1 MRFTAFLLLSFFISA
16 SSLHASPKE
25 DDVLVN
31 GTSIHYIRG
40 GQGIPVVMIH
50 GTYSSMNVFRMSIF
64 DDAAKK
70 YEAIAFDLP
79 GYGKSKRPK
88 LKMTYDDRVEM
99 IHEAIQKLGIEK
111 PVLAGHSSGGSFILR
126 YAMKYP
132 NEVRALALIS
142 PYTEPFGKA
151 DAIYRIATT
160 PVIGDLFFYTVVKPV
175 QFFRRDWTMAKPGF
189 YPNEVNRDYA
199 SKEVGLAL
207 RRKTFRA
214 NANDVKTLGP
224 ALGEMNGHYGE
235 IKIPAVIITG
245 EDDRISVLKTN
256 GADLHKKIPQSKLI
270 LLPQTGHN
278 PLFSRPK
285 EVLEAIDLAVA
296 ETASK

>member
-1 MRFTAFLLLSFFISA
+1 MRFIPLLLLSFFF
-16 SSLHASPKE
+16 LTSPLQAEPKDE
-25 DDVLVN
+25 DVLVS
-31 GTSIHYIRG
+31 GTPIHYIREG
-40 GQGIPVVMIH
+40 TGIPVVMIH

-64 DDAAKK
+64 DGVSKK
-70 YEAIAFDLP
+70 YEAVAFDLP

-111 PVLAGHSSGGSFILR
+111 PILAGHSSGGSFILR
-126 YAMKYP
+126 YALKYP
-132 NEVRALALIS
+132 DEVRGLVLIS

-151 DAIYRIATT
+151 DLIYRVATT
-160 PVIGDLFFYTVVKPV
+160 PVIGDLFFYLAVKPV

-189 YPNEVNRDYA
+189 FPNEVNREYA
-199 SKEVGLAL
+199 SREVGLAL

-224 ALGEMNGHYGE
+224 ALGEMNKHYGE
-235 IKIPAVIITG
+235 IKIPAIIITG
-245 EDDRISVLKTN
+245 ENDPISVLKTN
-256 GADLHKKIPQSKLI
+256 GADLHKKIPHSKLI

-278 PLFSRPK
+278 PLFSK
-285 EVLEAIDLAVA
+285 QEEILEAIDLAVGV
-296 ETASK
+296 